1 MSTTRHAV
9 EAYVPGLRA
18 VRTYER
24 SWLSADVVAGLVLAA
39 ILVPQGMAYAEL
51 AGLPPVTGLY
61 TTVACL
67 IGYAVF
73 GPSRVLVLGPDSSI
87 SPLILAAITPLL
99 VGSDPAAA
107 IALAGMLAIMVGL
120 IEVGLGLG
128 RLGFVADLL
137 STEVQVGYMNGLGIT
152 IIVGQLPKLFGFSTD
167 ADSFFEELNAF
178 VSGLDE
184 TDATTLIVGLCVLV
198 VLLVLPHFTKRV
210 PAVLVAVVGATLVS
224 AVLDLAADGVT
235 TVGALPQGVP
245 SPELPWTQASDLG
258 PLLVAALG
266 ITLVSL
272 TDTIATAT
280 SFAARRGDEVEPNQ
294 EMIGMG
300 AANITA
306 GLFQGFAVS
315 TSGSR
320 TAVAEQSGARS
331 QLTGVVGAGLVVVL
345 LLFLNSL
352 LADLPQT
359 ALAAVVISA
368 ALSLMDLG
376 ILRRYFQVRKSALA
390 LSLVATAGVVVFGVL
405 QGIVVAIVLA
415 ILMFFRRNW
424 WPHGAVLGQV
434 PGLRGW
440 HGVDGHDDAVQIP
453 GVVVY
458 RWEAPLFFANA
469 GAFRQQVRHLARDR
483 AALVDRP
490 AVRGDHRHRRDRGG
504 HAPPAGRR
512 AQRPGDPPRLRR
524 AAQSAAGAGPPLRA
538 DGDAGPRPLLPDP
551 HHGAGQGPR
560 RRHRAPE
567 RGGTMNDAEPDT
579 AIAPRRRAAAL
590 GALLAGTAA
599 LVTAVVGLRGDLGR
613 AVLAGIAVL
622 LVVALVWTT
631 TTRRGTA
638 RRAAGV
644 GLLVAIALLLVT
656 VLTAEG
662 HGLLVIVVLALLAG
676 SAAFSRYALRR
687 DRTTLQAA
695 PTPGAPVGP
704 AVRGAL
710 IMNLKSGGGKAERFH
725 LEDEARSRGIE
736 AIVLRPGD
744 DLLQLARDAIERG
757 ADVVGMAG
765 GDGSQA
771 LVASVAM
778 QADVPLVC
786 IPAGTRN
793 HFALD
798 LGLDRDDVVG
808 ALDAFG
814 AAVERRIDL
823 ASVGDR
829 VFVNNVSLGVYAKI
843 VQSEEYR
850 DAKRQTTAKLLPDLL
865 GPDADPF
872 DLRFSGPDG
881 TEPHRR
887 PDHPGVEQ
895 PLRPDP
901 ARRLRHPRPAR
912 HRPAG
917 RHDRRGAQRGGGGP
931 TRGRGGRRA
940 DPAVP
945 RCPRMGDAGVRGR
958 QRQPHRSRR
967 RRRGPPPRP
976 APALPID
983 ARRAAGPHPDERARA
998 VPRRPRPPILE
1009 LERGRPPASRR
1020 RQGHTDRR
1028 RPALTVAQS
1037 GFGRPPNRRAPRGRT
1052 SIAGPDSARSSRCS
1066 WWEYHSP

>member
-67 IGYAVF
+67 IGYAIF

-245 SPELPWTQASDLG
+245 SPELPWTEASDLG

-390 LSLVATAGVVVFGVL
+390 LSLVATAGVVFFGVL

-415 ILMFFRRNW
+415 ILMFFRRSW

-440 HGVDGHDDAVQIP
+440 HDVDGHDDAVQIP
-453 GVVVY
+453 GIVVY

-469 GAFRQQVRHLARDR
+469 GAFRQQVRHLARTEQPSWIV
-483 AALVDRP
+483 L
-490 AVRGDHRHRRDRGG
+490 
-504 HAPPAGRR
+504 
-512 AQRPGDPPRLRR
+512 QC
-524 AAQSAAGAGPPLRA
+524 
-538 DGDAGPRPLLPDP
+538 
-551 HHGAGQGPR
+551 
-560 RRHRAPE
+560 E
-567 RGGTMNDAEPDT
+567 
-579 AIAPRRRAAAL
+579 AITDIDV
-590 GALLAGTAA
+590 TAA
-599 LVTAVVGLRGDLGR
+599 DMLRTLDDELNAQGIH
-613 AVLAGIAVL
+613 LAFAEL
-622 LVVALVWTT
+622 RSRLQEQAL
-631 TTRRGTA
+631 RY
-638 RRAAGV
+638 
-644 GLLVAIALLLVT
+644 GLLETLDHDHFYPTLTMALDEVR
-656 VLTAEG
+656 AEG
-662 HGLLVIVVLALLAG
+662 
-676 SAAFSRYALRR
+676 
-687 DRTTLQAA
+687 
-695 PTPGAPVGP
+695 
-704 AVRGAL
+704 
-710 IMNLKSGGGKAERFH
+710 
-725 LEDEARSRGIE
+725 
-736 AIVLRPGD
+736 
-744 DLLQLARDAIERG
+744 IER
-757 ADVVGMAG
+757 
-765 GDGSQA
+765 Q
-771 LVASVAM
+771 
-778 QADVPLVC
+778 
-786 IPAGTRN
+786 N
-793 HFALD
+793 
-798 LGLDRDDVVG
+798 
-808 ALDAFG
+808 
-814 AAVERRIDL
+814 
-823 ASVGDR
+823 
-829 VFVNNVSLGVYAKI
+829 
-843 VQSEEYR
+843 EE
-850 DAKRQTTAKLLPDLL
+850 
-865 GPDADPF
+865 
-872 DLRFSGPDG
+872 
-881 TEPHRR
+881 EP
-887 PDHPGVEQ
+887 
-895 PLRPDP
+895 
-901 ARRLRHPRPAR
+901 
-912 HRPAG
+912 
-917 RHDRRGAQRGGGGP
+917 
-931 TRGRGGRRA
+931 
-940 DPAVP
+940 
-945 RCPRMGDAGVRGR
+945 
-958 QRQPHRSRR
+958 
-967 RRRGPPPRP
+967 
-976 APALPID
+976 
-983 ARRAAGPHPDERARA
+983 
-998 VPRRPRPPILE
+998 
-1009 LERGRPPASRR
+1009 
-1020 RQGHTDRR
+1020 
-1028 RPALTVAQS
+1028 
-1037 GFGRPPNRRAPRGRT
+1037 
-1052 SIAGPDSARSSRCS
+1052 
-1066 WWEYHSP
+1066 